1 MYGGS
6 QKRIKIYSYLIE
18 EIHWR
23 VFLDS
28 LTPLFDEGVY
38 CVVDNNKLDM
48 SGIQILKGE
57 WKDVIYVYGKV
68 GFEEGKP
75 NINFQRDIVVVPENH
90 DLDELLNNKELNNLM
105 GDILVELLQEQMRKE
120 NEQGITEGTD

>member
-57 WKDVIYVYGKV
+57 WKDIIYVYGKV

>member
-1 MYGGS
+1 
-6 QKRIKIYSYLIE
+6 
-18 EIHWR
+18 
-23 VFLDS
+23 
-28 LTPLFDEGVY
+28 
-38 CVVDNNKLDM
+38 M
-48 SGIQILKGE
+48 SGIQILKGK

-75 NINFQRDIVVVPENH
+75 NINFQRDIVVVPEHH

>member
-6 QKRIKIYSYLIE
+6 QKRIRIYSYLIE

-28 LTPLFDEGVY
+28 ITPLFDEGVY

-90 DLDELLNNKELNNLM
+90 DLNELLNNKELNNLM

>member
-6 QKRIKIYSYLIE
+6 QKRIRIYSYLIE

-28 LTPLFDEGVY
+28 ITPLFDEGVY

-105 GDILVELLQEQMRKE
+105 GDILVELLQEQERKE

>member
-6 QKRIKIYSYLIE
+6 QKRIRIYSYLIE

-75 NINFQRDIVVVPENH
+75 NINFQRDIVVIPENH

>member
-6 QKRIKIYSYLIE
+6 QKRIRIYSYLIE

-28 LTPLFDEGVY
+28 ITPLFDEGVY

>member
-1 MYGGS
+1 
-6 QKRIKIYSYLIE
+6 
-18 EIHWR
+18 
-23 VFLDS
+23 LDS
-28 LTPLFDEGVY
+28 ITPLFDEGVY

-57 WKDVIYVYGKV
+57 WKDIIYVYGKV